1 MKTTFLKLLTL
12 TLVIT
17 VSQFAHADVKRSY
30 GPGQLT
36 SSLITCTA
44 QDSMGYI
51 WIGTEHGL
59 NRFDGTNFAVYYNN
73 EQNPTSLLSNSV
85 RTMFCDREGRLW
97 IGLLTGMQMYDP
109 ATDSFRTVTFPRIS
123 YIPNISHIMQLE
135 SGKILMIASR
145 LGIYELDTDNMTA
158 HRLNDITNLCG
169 TDHMSHFMED
179 SHGRL
184 WLASAENGIFCME
197 KDRKTVHQYL
207 SGKSSE
213 EVTSRI
219 SANRTGIITA
229 AYGGHVWM
237 FDELNDNFVQLEQ
250 PADIYLDVRDIILR
264 DSGEMLI
271 ASYNEGLWKIDEKN
285 RMTCLESDDHNL
297 VSLME
302 DREGNLW
309 CGYFHKGVTMTP
321 PETSVKDFEYISLEQ
336 GAVTSLLK
344 DSEENLYIG
353 SQGGTISIYGNDGRL
368 TDLIEFEG
376 APMCLYEDC
385 DGNIWTGLDYN
396 GVRILSP
403 SSETWKSIPELK
415 NMSVRSVMED
425 SKGLIYIGTLGKGI
439 WCYDKDTGQCSQLS
453 TDDPENFRLLR
464 NSYINRLFID
474 SRERLWIG
482 HFLGASC
489 FDLKTGRFLDIAT
502 DKVLNIS
509 VGYALEEDEDG
520 TIWIGTNNGLFAWNE
535 ASLDYTRYT
544 IDNGLSSNM
553 ICGLAKDRDG
563 NIWCSTFNGVNCIMS
578 ESRDIIS
585 FNTGNTTF
593 GKEYVQRAYYSDGE
607 RIYFG
612 DGEGV
617 THFAPPISTDNIER
631 DVLLTN
637 IYVGPNRVN
646 RSALDMNR
654 NISLSYSQNTFT
666 LEFSSMAI
674 RDADNIRFSYRLRE
688 LDDSW
693 HMTRYGINQIT
704 YNSLHPGTYTLE
716 VCTAE
721 NGFISPARQ
730 WKIRI
735 GQPWYRSLGANIFY
749 LLILAGMILLT
760 IFTVNKRKN
769 KAINEQRLKYY
780 VNIAHE
786 VRSPMVMIINPIEK
800 LLKKSSD
807 PEIKRGLITMKRNSE
822 RVIRMLDSFLDVRK
836 IDSGQMAL
844 QLRDTDMV
852 KLVAE
857 SLGAFA
863 YEADKRGILIDFE
876 HPSEIMTCK
885 VDPYNMDSVI
895 SNLITNA
902 LKHTPD
908 GGEINV
914 SLSMDR
920 EKGYLEIRITD
931 NGCGIEDKNIE
942 KIFGRFYQVP
952 DNQVSGEKGFGIGLN
967 LCRMLVE
974 MHDGSITAANR
985 ADGKTGAV
993 FTVRIPA
1000 GTGTG
1005 TVQDTAVENV
1015 VHTFISDTSDMNWKE
1030 KKTRTK
1036 TTNRILII
1044 EDDEEIC
1051 RYLEDSL
1058 SDSYK
1063 IHSVRDGNSGLQKA
1077 LAELPD
1083 LIISD
1088 VMLPG
1093 TDGLQIVK
1101 RIKNN
1106 SNTTH
1111 IPVVLLTS
1119 KADIN
1124 DRLTGLEY
1132 GADAYMVKP
1141 FNIEELELTIDNLL
1155 KNRQRVK
1162 GKYSGSFQEDRI
1174 RTIDIKSN
1182 SDRLMEKI
1190 MKVINDNL
1198 DNPDLKVEMLAEE
1211 VGLSRAQLHRRVK
1224 EMTGIS
1230 TGEFIRNIRLKK
1242 AAELLAEKKT
1252 NISQVAYMVGF
1263 SSQTHFSTAFR
1274 KFYGISPTEH
1284 INR

>member
-1 MKTTFLKLLTL
+1 
-12 TLVIT
+12 
-17 VSQFAHADVKRSY
+17 
-30 GPGQLT
+30 
-36 SSLITCTA
+36 
-44 QDSMGYI
+44 MGYI
-51 WIGTEHGL
+51 WVGTEYGL
-59 NRFDGTNFAVYYNN
+59 NRYDGISFIGYYND
-73 EQNPTSLLSNSV
+73 EESPGSLMSNSI
-85 RTMFCDREGRLW
+85 RTLFRDNEGRLW

-109 ATDSFRTVTFPRIS
+109 QTDTFRTVEFPNIS
-123 YIPNISHIMQLE
+123 YIPNISHIIQLS
-135 SGKILMIASR
+135 SGKIWMIAAR
-145 LGIYELDTDNMTA
+145 LGIYELNTEKMTA
-158 HRLNDITNLCG
+158 HRLNNITNICK
-169 TDHMSHFMED
+169 TDHINHFLED
-179 SHGRL
+179 EHERL
-184 WLASAENGIFCME
+184 WLASENDGIFCFD
-197 KDRKTVHQYL
+197 KDHESFRQYFPVSPTEPAIRL
-207 SGKSSE
+207 ALNK
-213 EVTSRI
+213 
-219 SANRTGIITA
+219 TGIVTA
-229 AYGGHVWM
+229 AYGGRIWL
-237 FDELNDNFVQLEQ
+237 FDEVNHQFVPLDQ
-250 PADIYLDVRDIILR
+250 PSELFLDVRDMVLR
-264 DSGEMLI
+264 ENGEMLV
-271 ASYNEGLWKIDEKN
+271 ATYNEGIWKVDEENK
-285 RMTCLESDDHNL
+285 RIIRESADPNP
-297 VSLME
+297 VCLME

-309 CGYFHKGVTMTP
+309 CGYFHKGIQMSAPLKT
-321 PETSVKDFEYISLEQ
+321 DLGFEHLNLGH
-336 GAVTSLLK
+336 GAVTAIYK
-344 DSEENLYIG
+344 DSDDNLHVG
-353 SQGGTISIYGNDGRL
+353 SLDGTISIVKSSGTVSDIAEL
-368 TDLIEFEG
+368 
-376 APMCLYEDC
+376 
-385 DGNIWTGLDYN
+385 N
-396 GVRILSP
+396 GMATCFL
-403 SSETWKSIPELK
+403 
-415 NMSVRSVMED
+415 ED
-425 SKGLIYIGTLGKGI
+425 SKGILWVGVDYGGVTMIDRRVKSMTMVPELNHMRVMTITEDSAGIIYIGTLGNGI
-439 WCYDKDTGQCSQLS
+439 WRYDHS
-453 TDDPENFRLLR
+453 TRTCKKMSGKDPENFKLLR
-464 NSYINRLFID
+464 NSYINKLFID
-474 SRERLWIG
+474 SKERLWIG

-489 FDLKTGRFLDIAT
+489 YDIRKGEFLNIAT
-502 DKVLNIS
+502 NPTLNIS
-509 VGYALEEDEDG
+509 VGYALEEASDG
-520 TIWIGTNNGLFAWNE
+520 SIIIGTNNGLFIWNE
-535 ASLDYTRYT
+535 ESCTYSRHTVND
-544 IDNGLSSNM
+544 GLSSNM
-553 ICGLAKDRDG
+553 ICGLAKDADG
-563 NIWCSTFNGVNCIMS
+563 NIWCSTFKGINCLRKDTENTI
-578 ESRDIIS
+578 DITIS
-585 FNTGNTTF
+585 NSIS
-593 GKEYVQRAYYSDGE
+593 GKEYVQKSYFSDGA

-612 DGEGV
+612 DENGI
-617 THFAPPISTDNIER
+617 THFIPPIITQNIER
-631 DVLLTN
+631 KAYLTN
-637 IYVGPNRVN
+637 IYVGTQRQNVTESTN
-646 RSALDMNR
+646 G
-654 NISLSYSQNTFT
+654 ITLSYDQNTFT
-666 LEFSSMAI
+666 LELSSFAI
-674 RDADNIRFSYRLRE
+674 RDAENIRFCYRLSD
-688 LDDSW
+688 LDPDW
-693 HMTRYGINQIT
+693 HITRQGINQIT
-704 YNSLHPGTYTLE
+704 YNNLRPGRYTLE
-716 VCTAE
+716 ACTFE
-721 NGFISPARQ
+721 NGFQSPASQ
-730 WKIRI
+730 WEIRI
-735 GQPWYRSLGANIFY
+735 RQPWYKSAMANVSYIFMSVVIMFFVSF
-749 LLILAGMILLT
+749 ILRRQ
-760 IFTVNKRKN
+760 KRQR
-769 KAINEQRLKYY
+769 INEQRLKYY
-780 VNIAHE
+780 ANIAHE
-786 VRSPMVMIINPIEK
+786 VRSPMVMVVNPIEK
-800 LLKKSSD
+800 LLKTHDD
-807 PEIKRGLITMKRNSE
+807 PETLHALKTIKRNSE
-822 RVIRMLDSFLDVRK
+822 RIIRMLNRFLDIRK
-836 IDSGQMAL
+836 IDSGQMDL

-1000 GTGTG
+1000 GTGICA
-1005 TVQDTAVENV
+1005 VQDTAVENV

-1063 IHSVRDGNSGLQKA
+1063 VNSVRDGNSGLQKA

-1093 TDGLQIVK
+1093 VDGLQIVK

-1242 AAELLAEKKT
+1242 AAELLSEKKI

>member
-1 MKTTFLKLLTL
+1 MNIRTLKLMLVTVTL
-12 TLVIT
+12 IFHGI
-17 VSQFAHADVKRSY
+17 SHAEDYRRY
-30 GPGQLT
+30 GSSHLT
-36 SSLITCTA
+36 STLITCTE
-44 QDSMGYI
+44 QDDMGYI
-51 WIGTEHGL
+51 WVGTEYGL

-109 ATDSFRTVTFPRIS
+109 QTDTFRTVEFPNIS
-123 YIPNISHIMQLE
+123 YIPNISHIIQLS
-135 SGKILMIASR
+135 SGKIWMIAAR
-145 LGIYELDTDNMTA
+145 LGIYELNTEKMTA
-158 HRLNDITNLCG
+158 HRLNNITNICK
-169 TDHMSHFMED
+169 TDHINHFLED
-179 SHGRL
+179 KHERL
-184 WLASAENGIFCME
+184 WLASENDGIFCFD
-197 KDRKTVHQYL
+197 KDHESFRQYFPVSPTEPAIRL
-207 SGKSSE
+207 ALNK
-213 EVTSRI
+213 
-219 SANRTGIITA
+219 TGIVTA
-229 AYGGHVWM
+229 AYGGRIWL
-237 FDELNDNFVQLEQ
+237 FDEVNHQFVPLDQ
-250 PADIYLDVRDIILR
+250 PSELFLDVRDMVLR
-264 DSGEMLI
+264 GNGEMLV
-271 ASYNEGLWKIDEKN
+271 ATYNEGIWKVDEENK
-285 RMTCLESDDHNL
+285 RIIRESTDPNP
-297 VSLME
+297 VCLME

-309 CGYFHKGVTMTP
+309 CGYFHKGIQMSAPLKT
-321 PETSVKDFEYISLEQ
+321 DLGFEHLNLGH
-336 GAVTSLLK
+336 GAVTAIYK
-344 DSEENLYIG
+344 DSDDNLHVG
-353 SQGGTISIYGNDGRL
+353 SLDGTISIVKSSGTVSDIAEL
-368 TDLIEFEG
+368 
-376 APMCLYEDC
+376 
-385 DGNIWTGLDYN
+385 N
-396 GVRILSP
+396 GMATCFL
-403 SSETWKSIPELK
+403 
-415 NMSVRSVMED
+415 ED
-425 SKGLIYIGTLGKGI
+425 SKGILWVGVDYGGVTMIDRRVKSMTMVPELNHMRVMTITEDSAGIIYIGTLGNGI
-439 WCYDKDTGQCSQLS
+439 WRYDHS
-453 TDDPENFRLLR
+453 TRTCKKMSGNDPENFKLLR
-464 NSYINRLFID
+464 NSYINKLFID
-474 SRERLWIG
+474 SKERLWIG

-489 FDLKTGRFLDIAT
+489 YDIRKGEFLNIAT
-502 DKVLNIS
+502 NPTLNIS
-509 VGYALEEDEDG
+509 VGYALEEASDG
-520 TIWIGTNNGLFAWNE
+520 SIIIGTNNGLFIWKEESCTYSRHTVN
-535 ASLDYTRYT
+535 D
-544 IDNGLSSNM
+544 GLSSNM

-585 FNTGNTTF
+585 FNIGNTTY

-637 IYVGPNRVN
+637 IYVGPNRIN

-688 LDDSW
+688 LDNSW
-693 HMTRYGINQIT
+693 HMTRYGINHIT
-704 YNSLHPGTYTLE
+704 YNSLRPGTYTLE

-735 GQPWYRSLGANIFY
+735 GQPWYRSVGANIFY
-749 LLILAGMILLT
+749 FLILTGMILLA
-760 IFTVNKRKN
+760 IFTANKRKN

-807 PEIKRGLITMKRNSE
+807 PEITRGLITMKRNSE

-844 QLRDTDMV
+844 QLRETDMV
-852 KLVAE
+852 KLVAD

-952 DNQVSGEKGFGIGLN
+952 DDQVSGEKGFGIGLN

-1224 EMTGIS
+1224 DMTGIS

-1242 AAELLAEKKT
+1242 AAELLSEKKI

-1263 SSQTHFSTAFR
+1263 SSQTPFSTAFR